1 MIKCCIFD
9 LDGTLLYTLDSITLH
24 LNNTLGQFGISPITV
39 EQCRIFIGKGARNLV
54 TCAVRAGGDYS
65 DDIVESV
72 LSVYN
77 ESYNS
82 EPLPLTYPYPG
93 ICELVDELYRKGISL
108 AVVTNKPQNTAR
120 QLIDHFFP
128 DRFSIVVGG
137 RAGAVLKPD
146 PKDSLDVLKY
156 LSVSNTETAFI
167 GDTSL
172 DVATAKNMNAA
183 ISVGVLWGYRDEKD
197 LSDAGADF
205 IVKSARE
212 LSEVLLGYDN

>member
-24 LNNTLGQFGISPITV
+24 LNNTLKQFGISPITV

-54 TCAVRAGGDYS
+54 TSAVRANGDYP
-65 DDIVESV
+65 DDVVESV
-72 LSVYN
+72 LCVYN
-77 ESYNS
+77 EAYNS
-82 EPLPLTYPYPG
+82 EPVPFTYTYPG
-93 ICELVDELYRKGISL
+93 IGELVDELYKKGVHL

-120 QLIDHFFP
+120 QLISHFFP
-128 DRFSIVVGG
+128 NRFSIVVGG

-146 PKDSLDVLKY
+146 PRDSLDVIQQ
-156 LSVSNTETAFI
+156 LSVSNDETAFI

-172 DVATAKNMNAA
+172 DIKTAKNMNAA

-197 LSDAGADF
+197 LGDAGADF
-205 IVKSARE
+205 IVKSAHE
-212 LSEVLLGYDN
+212 LLEVLVNYDK